1 MGFDEYL
8 FSIKIFLKPFVLR
21 QNQHDIACA
30 LIIRSTLG
38 VCESPWA
45 AGTER
50 QRKSRGQ
57 RAQTERS
64 LIKIQQTAAL
74 TWYHQSNTVLSREE
88 TSNTQTRCQWP
99 SMTSLWTHQ
108 PLAPRVR
115 IAAGYSQL
123 QGTADVSCD
132 QALYRSL
139 CVTWTWTDVDELQPH
154 VCTEAQ
160 VWGSKSSY
168 LNVLYGSW
176 AGEDADF
183 GTRSFSLCHEAIMC
197 KYI

>member
-8 FSIKIFLKPFVLR
+8 FSIKIFLKRFVLR
-21 QNQHDIACA
+21 QNQHDIACE
-30 LIIRSTLG
+30 LIIQSTLG

-50 QRKSRGQ
+50 QQKSRGQ
-57 RAQTERS
+57 RAPTERS
-64 LIKIQQTAAL
+64 LIKIKQTAAL
-74 TWYHQSNTVLSREE
+74 TWHHQSNTVLSREE
-88 TSNTQTRCQWP
+88 TSNMQTGCQWP
-99 SMTSLWTHQ
+99 SMTSLWTHR

-115 IAAGYSQL
+115 IAPGYSQL

-139 CVTWTWTDVDELQPH
+139 YVTWMWTDVDENCNLTCAQRH
-154 VCTEAQ
+154 KCEAVNLIIEMSFMDHQ
-160 VWGSKSSY
+160 LERMLTLGH
-168 LNVLYGSW
+168 
-176 AGEDADF
+176 
-183 GTRSFSLCHEAIMC
+183 SFSLCHEAIMC